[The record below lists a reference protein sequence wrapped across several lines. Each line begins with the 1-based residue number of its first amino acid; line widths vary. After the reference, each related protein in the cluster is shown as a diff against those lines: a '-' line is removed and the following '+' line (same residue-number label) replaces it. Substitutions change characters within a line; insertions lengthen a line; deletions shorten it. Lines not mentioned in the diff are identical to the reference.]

1 MWLFRRAAN
10 QRRRCFRDRSGR
22 DAVHPRRHRANGRV
36 QIWQGGDPE
45 WAISR
50 QPPARPP
57 QHLCL
62 TTNTRESIRFLERLR
77 NGSHIAASRKKPIV
91 RRNFGRTPQLVGY
104 FDFSYPKSIS
114 TAAAVVLAAEYE
126 RMRTMFDEI
135 PPTVD
140 LDRWNDDVFRKLY
153 QLGFFEIVGITPQ
166 RNDVVIDEGDTR
178 TMQIVSSQNAD
189 DLERIDSALQNLG
202 HFMNPA
208 SIPENVMIDLL
219 TGLSEALSNVMGHAY
234 PSDYNPD
241 YPHIGRLWVA
251 ATADRS
257 KNSLT
262 VVVYDQGVTIPVT
275 YPRIER
281 MESVLNYLGRALRQR
296 PAFDFQ
302 NDGTYIRAAM
312 KYGGSR
318 TDQRH
323 RGKGL
328 PQIIDVIR
336 RVGKGRLTVVSRGGW
351 CTRDPDGRFRS
362 GAVPYS
368 LGGTLI
374 EWSMELPV
382 N

>member
-1 MWLFRRAAN
+1 
-10 QRRRCFRDRSGR
+10 
-22 DAVHPRRHRANGRV
+22 
-36 QIWQGGDPE
+36 
-45 WAISR
+45 
-50 QPPARPP
+50 
-57 QHLCL
+57 
-62 TTNTRESIRFLERLR
+62 LERLR
-77 NGSHIAASRKKPIV
+77 NGSHLAARKKKPLV
-91 RRNFGRTPQLVGY
+91 RRRFGRTPELIGY
-104 FDFSYPKSIS
+104 FDFSYPLSIS

-126 RMRTMFDEI
+126 RMRTMLDEI

-140 LDRWNDDVFRKLY
+140 LDKWNDEVFRKLY

-166 RNDVVIDEGDTR
+166 REDVVIDDGATR
-178 TMQIVSSQNAD
+178 TMQIVSSKNAD
-189 DLERIDSALQNLG
+189 DLERIDAALQNLSA
-202 HFMNPA
+202 FMNPH
-208 SIPENVMIDLL
+208 SSVPENVMIDLL
-219 TGLSEALSNVMGHAY
+219 TGLSEALSNVTGHAY
-234 PSDYNPD
+234 PEDYQPA

-257 KNSLT
+257 NNSLT
-262 VVVYDQGVTIPVT
+262 IVVYDQGVTIPVT

-281 MESVLNYLGRALRQR
+281 MEVVLNYLGRALRQD

-302 NDGTYIRAAM
+302 NDGTYIRTAM

-318 TDQRH
+318 TDQKH

-336 RVGKGRLTVVSRGGW
+336 RIGKGRLTVLSRGGW
-351 CTRDPDGRFRS
+351 CTREPDGRFRS